1 MFKKL
6 FDRMM
11 AAQNADEVALVLYA
25 PDGVD
30 MMYQREKI
38 SWQDHERLFSL
49 AARLMAYAD
58 AVTKKEVK

>member
-11 AAQNADEVALVLYA
+11 EAKTNEERALVLYGE
-25 PDGVD
+25 DGVD
-30 MMYQREKI
+30 RMYQKEKI

-49 AARLMAYAD
+49 GARLMAYAE
-58 AVTKKEVK
+58 AVTKKDG